1 MQLNTLF
8 SAIPKFFSFFQPP
21 FQPKSLPFTLPHPVL
36 HGSNLN
42 NIKSYSTHPLAY
54 PLDIEF
60 SVSTTGAYVFRIL
73 LPQPYLIST
82 TLRYGPR
89 ISRAALAKPDG
100 YSNLLVLLVLISLI
114 LRPKRRSCPIG
125 ANPYVGNN
133 LESRNSNTKNLEV
146 RDSALLIISLTVNC
160 CSDPVHQDVNIL
172 CDDLSWQDGL
182 PG

>member
-8 SAIPKFFSFFQPP
+8 SAIPKFFSFFHPP

-60 SVSTTGAYVFRIL
+60 SVSTTGAYVFRIFL
-73 LPQPYLIST
+73 LQPYLIST

-100 YSNLLVLLVLISLI
+100 YSNLLVLLVRAKTTKLPHRGKSVCRQQFGIQKLQHQEPGSTGL
-114 LRPKRRSCPIG
+114 CT
-125 ANPYVGNN
+125 VNN
-133 LESRNSNTKNLEV
+133 LI
-146 RDSALLIISLTVNC
+146 DSKLL
-160 CSDPVHQDVNIL
+160 
-172 CDDLSWQDGL
+172 
-182 PG
+182 

>member
-8 SAIPKFFSFFQPP
+8 SAIPKFFSFFHPP

-73 LPQPYLIST
+73 LLQPYLIST

-114 LRPKRRSCPIG
+114 LRPERRNCPIG
-125 ANPYVGNN
+125 AIRKSAMSWNLENPIPRTWKYRLGTVNN
-133 LESRNSNTKNLEV
+133 LI
-146 RDSALLIISLTVNC
+146 DSKSL
-160 CSDPVHQDVNIL
+160 
-172 CDDLSWQDGL
+172 
-182 PG
+182 